1 MAARQ
6 SNAGEPESGAL
17 QTLPSQ
23 SRTNEEE
30 KPSDLPVGWDMA
42 QHALRTKRWDRL
54 VSLYEQPLKE
64 QPGNVFI
71 ISLHGSLNPVHWD
84 HIRMFEAGKKIIE
97 KKVGD

>member
-1 MAARQ
+1 MRAQQ
-6 SNAGEPESGAL
+6 SKASSSESGASKA
-17 QTLPSQ
+17 LPFQ

-30 KPSDLPVGWDMA
+30 KPSDLPVGWDKA
-42 QHALRTKRWDRL
+42 ENALRTKRWDRL

-71 ISLHGSLNPVHWD
+71 VSLHGSLNPVHWD

-97 KKVGD
+97 MKVGD